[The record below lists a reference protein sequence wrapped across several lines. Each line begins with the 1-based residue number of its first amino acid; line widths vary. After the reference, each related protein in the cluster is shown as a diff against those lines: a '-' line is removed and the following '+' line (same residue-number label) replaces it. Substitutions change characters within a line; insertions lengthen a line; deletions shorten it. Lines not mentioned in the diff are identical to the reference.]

1 MSMSHTVAMADFGEY
16 PPNMAP
22 QDALVVRQNA
32 EADHAVVPYSAE
44 DLARPKAGPA
54 NPFKDETK
62 ALKRKNVLTG
72 HAEETFLSEHTFRS
86 KHRAVERSGAPGR
99 EHQTGSELKAE
110 SARIRAGREAKGHAT
125 IAEGDGAYIGPW
137 ARYNQSQYE
146 TVADDEELASDEEY
160 EVIEEDEDV
169 VESGTVVQAPVE
181 ALARR
186 KEVEDMGD
194 ETTTFHGSEEYDYQG
209 RTYMHVPQDLDIDLH
224 KDLGSITNYIPKKQI
239 HSWKDHNKAVTA
251 LRFFPVSGHLLL
263 SASAD
268 MTVKIWDAYHQR
280 ELLRTYS
287 GHSKAV
293 SDICFNNSG
302 TQFLSSSYDRMMK
315 LWDTEKGVCISKFT
329 TGKTPHVIKFNPD
342 LDHSN
347 EFLAG
352 MSDKKIVQFD
362 IRTPGEVVQEY
373 DHHLAAINTITFV
386 DDNRRFMTT
395 SDDKSLR
402 AWDYNIPVPIKYIA
416 EPDMYPM
423 TRAALHPSGKYVAY
437 QSSDN
442 QILVYGATDKFRQN
456 RKKSYRG
463 HNNAGMAIDLDCSPD
478 GQFLASGDS
487 AGFVCFWDWKTCKMY
502 HKLKAG
508 SQAVTCVK
516 WHPQETSKVV
526 TAGMDGEIK
535 YWD

>member
-1 MSMSHTVAMADFGEY
+1 MADFGEY

-22 QDALVVRQNA
+22 QDALVVRQQA
-32 EADHAVVPYSAE
+32 EPDHAVVPYTAE
-44 DLARPKAGPA
+44 DLSRARFGPS
-54 NPFKDETK
+54 NPFKDEVK
-62 ALKRKNVLTG
+62 AVKRKNILTG
-72 HAEETFLSEHTFRS
+72 HAEETFVSEHTFRS
-86 KHRAVERSGAPGR
+86 KHRAIERKGGPER
-99 EHQTGSELKAE
+99 EHQSGIELKAE
-110 SARIRAGREAKGHAT
+110 AARIRAGREQKGNAT
-125 IAEGDGAYIGPW
+125 VAEGADAYVGPW
-137 ARYNQSQYE
+137 AKYKSADYE
-146 TVADDEELASDEEY
+146 IVGEDEELASDEEY
-160 EVIEEDEDV
+160 EIVEEEEDDEV
-169 VESGTVVQAPVE
+169 VESGTVLQAPTQS
-181 ALARR
+181 LARR
-186 KEVEDMGD
+186 KEVEELGA
-194 ETTTFHGSEEYDYQG
+194 ETSTFNGSAEYDYQG
-209 RTYMHVPQDLDIDLH
+209 RTYMHVPQDLDIDLR
-224 KDLGSITNYIPKKQI
+224 KAVGSTTNFIPKKQI
-239 HSWKDHNKAVTA
+239 HAWKDHSMAVTA
-251 LRFFPVSGHLLL
+251 LRFFPRSGHLLL
-263 SASAD
+263 SSSAD
-268 MTVKIWDAYHQR
+268 TSIKIRDMYHDR

-302 TQFLSSSYDRMMK
+302 TQFLSASYDRMMK

-329 TGKTPHVIKFNPD
+329 TGKTPHCIKFNPD
-342 LDHSN
+342 PEHSH

-362 IRTPGEVVQEY
+362 TRSPKEIVQEY

-386 DDNRRFMTT
+386 DQNRRFITT

-442 QILVYGATDKFRQN
+442 QVLVFGANDKFRQN

-463 HNNAGMAIDLDCSPD
+463 HNNAALGIDLDISPD
-478 GQFLASGDS
+478 GQFLASGDQ
-487 AGFVCFWDWKTCKMY
+487 AGYVCFWDWKTCKMY

-508 SQAVTCVK
+508 TQAVTCVQ

-526 TAGMDGEIK
+526 SAGLDGEIR